1 MELVKQIN
9 HAKNLS
15 FSQLCKYNDIVKPY
29 HLQLHDF
36 IQTIY
41 DDLVV
46 YFSTYLRNIATS
58 VNNIIQDSSNLYLYE
73 NQIYTIRHD
82 LKLSMLNPI
91 QNKLRDFIRNKSL
104 EFIKIVIFYF
114 MLNIPMIIHLYN
126 EKIDKLFKIIE
137 HQKSLVLDSNK

>member
-1 MELVKQIN
+1 
-9 HAKNLS
+9 
-15 FSQLCKYNDIVKPY
+15 
-29 HLQLHDF
+29 
-36 IQTIY
+36 
-41 DDLVV
+41 
-46 YFSTYLRNIATS
+46 
-58 VNNIIQDSSNLYLYE
+58 
-73 NQIYTIRHD
+73 
-82 LKLSMLNPI
+82 MLNPI